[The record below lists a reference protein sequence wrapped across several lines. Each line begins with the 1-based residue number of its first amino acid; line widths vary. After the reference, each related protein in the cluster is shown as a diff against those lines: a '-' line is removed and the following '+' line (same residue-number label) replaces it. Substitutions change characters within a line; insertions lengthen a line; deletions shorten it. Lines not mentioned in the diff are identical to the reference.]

1 MKTLLKT
8 ISVLLLLSLLIAGC
22 RYYPPRMDK
31 IQTAES
37 IIATNEQSKTEES
50 LRSGGSETS
59 TETSTETPLE
69 TLETPANLDQQT
81 NEAEAT
87 AKADDLGDGA
97 VMLDYFDKIDYK
109 GPGTLTLVQ
118 GDLTAFRVEASQ
130 ALKDKLYYEVYEG
143 KLKIHFQH
151 LSWDQ
156 IFADDIKVTISFF
169 SINEIE
175 IEGPV
180 TLKMDSF
187 KGDRLE
193 LELKGAIEGDISGLD
208 LAYLDVEL
216 KGAGTLTVSGKAT
229 EQKVEIQGAAEYNA
243 TDLETESTR
252 LDIEGAGV
260 AKVWAKNFLALDL
273 KGGYTVEYW
282 GGPNLQQNVKGLGS
296 IEHKGEK

>member
-8 ISVLLLLSLLIAGC
+8 ISVLLLLSLVLAGC
-22 RYYPPRMDK
+22 RFYPPRMDK

-37 IIATNEQSKTEES
+37 IIATNEQSKTEAALS
-50 LRSGGSETS
+50 SGGSETPA
-59 TETSTETPLE
+59 ETP
-69 TLETPANLDQQT
+69 ETPEKADTPATLDQPT

-97 VMLDYFDKIDYK
+97 VMLPSFDKIDYK

-118 GDLTAFRVEASQ
+118 GDLNAFEIEASQ

-143 KLKIHFQH
+143 KLKIHLQH

-156 IFADDIKVTISFF
+156 YLADDIKITISFF

-175 IEGPV
+175 VEGPV
-180 TLKMDSF
+180 TLKMDGF
-187 KGDRLE
+187 KADRFE
-193 LELKGAIEGDISGLD
+193 LELKGAIEGHLSSLD

-216 KGAGTLTVSGKAT
+216 KGTGTLTMSGKAT

-252 LDIEGAGV
+252 LDIEGAGA
-260 AKVWAKNFLALDL
+260 AKVWAKTFLALNL

-282 GGPNLQQNVKGLGS
+282 GNPNLQQNVKGLGS
-296 IEHKGEK
+296 IEHKGDK